1 MSAKKDQ
8 TGAAQTGETDVF
20 NAIAHPV
27 RRQLL
32 DILSERD
39 QTVKALAEPFAMSRP
54 AISQHLKI
62 LLDAGIVIIREEG
75 RLNYY
80 HLQPDKLLEVQNW
93 LLHYQQFWTEHLDSL
108 GALLD
113 ETFGVDQ
120 ASISTDLDTTASKG
134 DH

>member
-1 MSAKKDQ
+1 MSTAKKE
-8 TGAAQTGETDVF
+8 ANRLAQAGETDVF

-32 DILSERD
+32 DLLAERD

-62 LLDAGIVIIREEG
+62 LLDAGIVVIREEG

-80 HLQPDKLLEVQNW
+80 HLQPEKLLEVQIW
-93 LLHYQQFWTEHLDSL
+93 LMHYQQFWTEHLDEL

-113 ETFGVDQ
+113 ETFGSGHRTVDT
-120 ASISTDLDTTASKG
+120 AASKG
-134 DH
+134 DQ